1 MSKSLKNKFLDYEAE
16 PERDVWAGV
25 ERALQAKPKGAILPL
40 WGVRWAMA
48 AGVALVMGVGIWNML
63 PQQVVPQPT
72 ETASTIST
80 PTETHIPIPSVL
92 NDEEK
97 TQPPVPAQLVA
108 QAAENPLPASNPRL
122 KERTKVYVVK
132 VTEQY
137 DDQNPQ
143 AQPLIT
149 KVEKQE
155 VAILPSPKLENN
167 NSQPVVVESKTE
179 IPQEKVEKEEWIVYE
194 MPSKKKKELTTQAP
208 AKQTLLPQNNRKEVL
223 NLNKPSLDDIAAF
236 SSQQLNKVVNMPISV
251 NQKGQSTVYEVN
263 LGGLRIQHKSA
274 KKVEREY

>member
-25 ERALQAKPKGAILPL
+25 QQALQPKPKGAILPL
-40 WGVRWAMA
+40 WGIRWAMA
-48 AGVALVMGVGIWNML
+48 AGVAVLMGVGLWNML
-63 PQQVVPQPT
+63 PQQVVQQPT
-72 ETASTIST
+72 ETASAIST
-80 PTETHIPIPSVL
+80 PQDTPIATPSSL
-92 NDEEK
+92 DNEEK

-108 QAAENPLPASNPRL
+108 QAEENPLPATNPRL

-137 DDQNPQ
+137 DDKNPQ

-155 VAILPSPKLENN
+155 VATLPSPKPETPS
-167 NSQPVVVESKTE
+167 SQPVVVEAKTE
-179 IPQEKVEKEEWIVYE
+179 VPQQKVEKEEWIVYE
-194 MPSKKKKELTTQAP
+194 MPSKKKKEQTAQAP
-208 AKQTLLPQNNRKEVL
+208 AKQTLLPHNRGNEVL

-263 LGGLRIQHKSA
+263 LGGVRIQHKSA